1 MHSIINKA
9 VSAISGVVLF
19 AAAAVM
25 AGLGLAV
32 IGALGLFAL
41 AAIGV
46 ALLAAPFVAYAQST
60 RNEPSKEADPVDL
73 NAEAV
78 A

>member
-1 MHSIINKA
+1 MHPMINKA
-9 VSAISGVVLF
+9 RSAISGVVLF

-41 AAIGV
+41 ATIGV
-46 ALLAAPFVAYAQST
+46 ALLAAPFVAYAQ
-60 RNEPSKEADPVDL
+60 NPSNDTSAS
-73 NAEAV
+73 AHSS
-78 A
+78 